1 MFCTLIYLLCRNAW
15 NLLKFKF
22 LDKLTVKGAKFRML
36 FGGTS
41 VTAGHDNYFNQTYPA
56 ILLNKLY
63 PLFDALGIELSVRN
77 IAQGQ
82 NVCLPYDLCYNG
94 MGGFGDEPLDYIG
107 WEQSFNCGRNGN
119 YFEIMAR
126 IAGFQKAILFMTA
139 SGTMYYGKHC
149 PEDEVIMYCR
159 VMIILVM
166 MLIVLLMRLLIPIS
180 EKEMNAYRSLLTT
193 WGKKA
198 NSIARFTGYINMYYK
213 VPI

>member
-1 MFCTLIYLLCRNAW
+1 
-15 NLLKFKF
+15 
-22 LDKLTVKGAKFRML
+22 ML

-63 PLFDALGIELSVRN
+63 PIFDALGIELSVRN

-82 NVCLPYDLCYNG
+82 NGCLPYDLCYNG

-149 PEDEVIMYCR
+149 PEDEVYIHIGYE
-159 VMIILVM
+159 LVVNN
-166 MLIVLLMRLLIPIS
+166 VLQSDDNPRHDANWTPNETSYPSMSIS
-180 EKEMNAYRSLLTT
+180 EKEMNAYRSMLTT

-213 VPI
+213 VPIQLYFLVIVRVLNEFH